1 MVPARTI
8 LHIHHSG
15 RQRPGPVPALLR
27 ILCACF
33 ALLIPDQNAH
43 GQIEVVDDMGRT
55 VTLATSAQ
63 RIVSLAP
70 SLTESLFAIGAGD
83 QVVAVT
89 DYCNHPPE
97 AGQKPTVGGMTD
109 PNIETIITLSPD
121 LIVLSKEG
129 NLKKDFDRLRNL
141 NASLFVSNPRT
152 LSGIR
157 RSIRQLG
164 TLTGHIEEADTLLA
178 SLEAREDSL
187 RTPAGS
193 PRVRTLLIVSL
204 QPLIVVG
211 KNTFINQLLE
221 AAGAENLA
229 SVLSSPY
236 PTYSREALA
245 AEDPD
250 VIIVISDALEDPSA
264 PGRLFPEWER
274 LSAMRN
280 NRVAVVNAD
289 LVSRPGPRAWDGLE
303 ALVHILR
310 RNIP

>member
-1 MVPARTI
+1 MV
-8 LHIHHSG
+8 LHTHHSG
-15 RQRPGPVPALLR
+15 RQRSDPAPALL
-27 ILCACF
+27 LVFCACF
-33 ALLIPDQNAH
+33 TLLTPSQKAY
-43 GQIEVVDDMGRT
+43 GQVEVIDDMGRT
-55 VTLATSAQ
+55 VTLTASAQ

-89 DYCNHPPE
+89 DYCDHPPE
-97 AGQKPTVGGMTD
+97 AGQKPTVGGMTN
-109 PNIETIITLSPD
+109 PSIETIITLSPD
-121 LIVLSKEG
+121 LILLSKEG
-129 NLKKDFDRLRNL
+129 NLRKDFERLRNL

-164 TLTGHIEEADTLLA
+164 TLTGHIEEAESLLA
-178 SLEAREDSL
+178 SLKAREDSL
-187 RTPAGS
+187 HAPAGS

-211 KNTFINQLLE
+211 GNTFINQLLE
-221 AAGAENLA
+221 TAGAENPA
-229 SVLSSPY
+229 SVLASPY

-250 VIIVISDALEDPSA
+250 VIIIISDALKDPSA
-264 PGRLFPEWER
+264 TGRLFPEWER
-274 LSAMRN
+274 LSATRN
-280 NRVAVVNAD
+280 NRIAVVNAD

-310 RNIP
+310 RNSP